1 MKETLPVVVYVASG
15 MLEAQVVKG
24 RLEAEGILA
33 MLQYDSS
40 AAVFPVTVDGIG
52 EVRVLVPEHQVQR
65 AREVLSLDSLTQ

>member
-24 RLEAEGILA
+24 RLEAEGIPA

-52 EVRVLVPEHQVQR
+52 EVRVLVPEHRAQR
-65 AREVLSLDSLTQ
+65 AREVLSETA